1 VDNDEFGSCTVDC
14 DVWLVPLV
22 DVLCHNPE
30 NPFRDELA
38 AYDATLGGNGL
49 PPVPVHAWSSGT
61 GEVRLAGAF
70 DHESLHHL
78 RRAYLLHRTGF
89 PVTPVERLGGD
100 YDRLLETFEAAAQ
113 HSHLVWHYDHAGAY
127 VPVDF
132 PRPLMDGPLPEAGGP
147 LGSSLGMLRELEDL
161 APCIGID
168 LLDPPRPT
176 PTYDGADFARER
188 FVWATLYAA
197 AYDSVTLGAM
207 VVFA

>member
-1 VDNDEFGSCTVDC
+1 MDC

-22 DVLCHNPE
+22 DALCHNPE

-38 AYDATLGGNGL
+38 AYDAALVGHGL
-49 PPVPVHAWSSGT
+49 PTVPVRTWQPGT
-61 GEVRLAGAF
+61 AEVRLAGAF
-70 DHESLHHL
+70 DHESLHYL

-89 PVTPVERLGGD
+89 PVTPVERLGED

-113 HSHLVWHYDHAGAY
+113 FSHLVWHYDHAGAY
-127 VPVDF
+127 LPIDF
-132 PRPLMDGPLPEAGGP
+132 PQPLMDDPLPEEGGP

-161 APCIGID
+161 APFIGVD

-176 PTYDGADFARER
+176 PTYDGAPFARER

-197 AYDSVTLGAM
+197 AQESVTLGAM